1 MKTTLTI
8 RWDGSTPGLSEHAL
22 SLGAW
27 LNALRLLNQ
36 AVRRT
41 ASGIATTAVG
51 RSEYGAQGG
60 RLHKTA
66 REIDLRLTGLSEG
79 CANIHLDCVTGP
91 SDGQQDVFSQT
102 LPARALT
109 AVLEAIEA
117 EARGELTNAPVRRFL
132 RALPPGVEVQQYR
145 LDAGDASRE
154 VNITVPNLPVIEATG
169 PLLSTLTGQVVGV
182 TFEPA
187 KWQVTIKTAEGS
199 VTLSA
204 TEAQV
209 DAAVALRGVEV
220 RAVALLGEAKRLVGI
235 RAADHAGRLR
245 SPREREV
252 SFTTKWARTLEI
264 LGQ

>member
-8 RWDGSTPGLSEHAL
+8 RWDGTTPGLSEHAL

-41 ASGIATTAVG
+41 ASGLATTAVG

-66 REIDLRLTGLSEG
+66 REIDLRLIGLSEG
-79 CANIHLDCVTGP
+79 CVNIHLDCVAG
-91 SDGQQDVFSQT
+91 SGDGQQDSFSQT
-102 LPARALT
+102 LPARALN
-109 AVLEAIEA
+109 AVLDAIEA

-132 RALPPGVEVQQYR
+132 GALPSGVEAQQYR
-145 LDAGDASRE
+145 LDTGSTSRE
-154 VNITVPNLPVIEATG
+154 VNITVPKLPVIEPTG
-169 PLLSTLTGQVVGV
+169 PLLIHLTGQVVGV

-187 KWQVTIKTAEGS
+187 RCQVTLKTPDGAFI
-199 VTLSA
+199 LSA

-209 DAAVALRGVEV
+209 EAAFGLRGVEV

-235 RAADHAGRLR
+235 RAAAESERPR

-252 SFTTKWARTLEI
+252 SFITKWERTLEI
-264 LGQ
+264 LSQ